1 MTTCIATQLMFVDDS
16 LMSEIFGDERLP
28 QGPQVDE
35 YEDDS
40 DSEKDSSKLRITA

>member
-1 MTTCIATQLMFVDDS
+1 MLLKGAVI
-16 LMSEIFGDERLP
+16 SEIFGDERPP

-35 YEDDS
+35 YEADS

>member
-1 MTTCIATQLMFVDDS
+1 MTTCIAQLMFVDDS
-16 LMSEIFGDERLP
+16 LISEIFGDERLP

-35 YEDDS
+35 YEADS